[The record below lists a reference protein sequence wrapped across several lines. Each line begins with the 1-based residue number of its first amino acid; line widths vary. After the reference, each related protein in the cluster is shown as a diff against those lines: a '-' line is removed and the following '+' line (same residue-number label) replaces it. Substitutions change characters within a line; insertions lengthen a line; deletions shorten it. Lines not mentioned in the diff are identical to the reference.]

1 MGIVGGVLGDGTGF
15 FVSLLSHTGGGMT
28 HLSYNLYR
36 VSDKVA
42 GQLVRDTPAKRLPRW
57 GYEMRVQLPDG
68 RLAWLKRMRLISWDN
83 YKNKR
88 GWVWCVS
95 PDLS

>member
-1 MGIVGGVLGDGTGF
+1 MIH
-15 FVSLLSHTGGGMT
+15 LSH
-28 HLSYNLYR
+28 NLYR
-36 VSDKVA
+36 ISDKVA
-42 GQLVRDTPAKRLPRW
+42 GQLVRDTPAKRLPHY

-68 RLAWLKRMRLISWDN
+68 RMAWLKRMHLTMLDN

-95 PDLS
+95 PELTHDFPLTVQL

>member
-1 MGIVGGVLGDGTGF
+1 MVY
-15 FVSLLSHTGGGMT
+15 LSH
-28 HLSYNLYR
+28 NLYR

-42 GQLVRDTPAKRLPRW
+42 GQLVRDTSAKRLPRY

-68 RLAWLKRMRLISWDN
+68 RMAWLKRMRLISWDN

-95 PDLS
+95 PDMPMGQL